1 MSTSAVT
8 PHGLP
13 PTDAPG
19 EQPLSEGQRALWF
32 LDRLDPGAAAC
43 HLAGA
48 ARVLGGRDPEA
59 ARVGRAPRCCRAG
72 RAPGPA
78 AGHRAGAARVLGGLD
93 PEAVRRALALLAARH
108 PA

>member
-19 EQPLSEGQRALWF
+19 EHPLSEGQRALWF

-48 ARVLGGRDPEA
+48 ARVLGG
-59 ARVGRAPRCCRAG
+59 
-72 RAPGPA
+72 
-78 AGHRAGAARVLGGLD
+78 LD
-93 PEAVRRALALLAARH
+93 PEAVRRALALLSERHAALRTTFELREGE
-108 PA
+108 PVRR